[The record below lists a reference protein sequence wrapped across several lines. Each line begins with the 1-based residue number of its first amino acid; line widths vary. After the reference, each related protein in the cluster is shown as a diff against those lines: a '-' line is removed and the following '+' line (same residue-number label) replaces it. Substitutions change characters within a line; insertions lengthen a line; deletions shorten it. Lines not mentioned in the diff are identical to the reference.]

1 MKNVL
6 QKQQVELNADQIE
19 RNKSKTT
26 KISEN
31 EIIRQLKELGYM

>member
-6 QKQQVELNADQIE
+6 QKQQVKLNADQIE

-26 KISEN
+26 EISEN
-31 EIIRQLKELGYM
+31 KIIRQLKGLGYM